1 MTNMTN
7 GHSQVGKKSMNFP
20 MMVGSSKCNIS
31 KLSPSQLVK
40 VKEDHFE
47 LGGYFIRGGN
57 EKVIRLLNMNKRNHP
72 MGLNRGG
79 WAKRRP
85 GYLES
90 GVMIRSINKWEQ
102 CANLNLHINKDDEIE
117 TVFYVNKRLIHL
129 PLLILVRALCDWNDL
144 EIFNEFMQT
153 MTDEKNYISALK
165 RMLSDV
171 TNRNQ
176 MRNQND
182 ERNCDKIELQIAP
195 ISDSIEVKFQSTI
208 FNPI

>member
-1 MTNMTN
+1 
-7 GHSQVGKKSMNFP
+7 
-20 MMVGSSKCNIS
+20 
-31 KLSPSQLVK
+31 
-40 VKEDHFE
+40 
-47 LGGYFIRGGN
+47 
-57 EKVIRLLNMNKRNHP
+57 

-182 ERNCDKIELQIAP
+182 ALKFIGENFRVLGHCPKWFTDLEVAKYYLDNFCLIHLNDGQDKVRLLALMSRKVFRLAYKRSMVDNP
-195 ISDSIEVKFQSTI
+195 DSPENHEVLLPGHLFQVR
-208 FNPI
+208 